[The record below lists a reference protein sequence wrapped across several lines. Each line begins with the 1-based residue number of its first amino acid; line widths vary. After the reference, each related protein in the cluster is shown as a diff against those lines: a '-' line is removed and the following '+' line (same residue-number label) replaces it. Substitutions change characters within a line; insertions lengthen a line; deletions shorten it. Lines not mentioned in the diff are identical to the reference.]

1 MGLFSWLFQHD
12 QREEEREVAD
22 RYASPL
28 AHDWRDLGP
37 IRRPVDHSAG
47 FQDDLTLHR
56 TGPTASSG
64 SVMDLGL
71 GGDDHWAAYQRPAI
85 NPATGLPMLNEVFD
99 IHHNHFGVS
108 EDIGG
113 MDSLTGMDGGI
124 DSFGDMG
131 GCDGRW

>member
-1 MGLFSWLFQHD
+1 MGLFNWLFQGD
-12 QREEEREVAD
+12 QREEEREIAD
-22 RYASPL
+22 RHASPL

-37 IRRPVDHSAG
+37 VGRPARHGAG
-47 FQDDLTLHR
+47 DLDEFDGHQ
-56 TGPTASSG
+56 GPT
-64 SVMDLGL
+64 
-71 GGDDHWAAYQRPAI
+71 I